1 MVYHVIGLMSGSSL
15 DGLDI
20 AYIELTEIAGK
31 WSFEFIHTDCIAYNT
46 ELAQQLKA
54 ARTLPVPEFLN
65 LHTFFGRFIATE
77 INKFIERNE
86 LFHKVHFIASHG
98 HTVWHDPSSKTST
111 QIGDG
116 ASIAALT
123 GLAVISD
130 LRNIDVALGG
140 QGAPIVPIADQL
152 LFADFEYCLNLGG
165 IANMTI
171 NRSNPIAFDI
181 CPANQILNYFANKAG
196 LDFDRDGALGRSGK
210 VHNEKLSM
218 ADSHAYYQQ
227 AAPKSL
233 DNSFAVNEL
242 LPLLDNLSPEDGL
255 ATTVH
260 HIVTQIVSAIKPY
273 VNEDTPQKMLLT
285 GGGAHNTFLI
295 EKIAAAVKSLNI
307 EVTVPD
313 TTIVDYKEALAMAL
327 MGALRW
333 REEQNVL
340 NTVTGAQRSSVGGA
354 LWLS

>member
-1 MVYHVIGLMSGSSL
+1 
-15 DGLDI
+15 
-20 AYIELTEIAGK
+20 
-31 WSFEFIHTDCIAYNT
+31 
-46 ELAQQLKA
+46 
-54 ARTLPVPEFLN
+54 
-65 LHTFFGRFIATE
+65 
-77 INKFIERNE
+77 
-86 LFHKVHFIASHG
+86 
-98 HTVWHDPSSKTST
+98 
-111 QIGDG
+111 
-116 ASIAALT
+116 
-123 GLAVISD
+123 
-130 LRNIDVALGG
+130 
-140 QGAPIVPIADQL
+140 
-152 LFADFEYCLNLGG
+152 
-165 IANMTI
+165 MTI

-227 AAPKSL
+227 AAR
-233 DNSFAVNEL
+233 
-242 LPLLDNLSPEDGL
+242 PLLDNLSPEDGL